1 MCPKW
6 CRARSIAC
14 FVVFAMAAARP
25 VAAETL
31 SLAWDTSAASGVAGY
46 VVYISIQ
53 PGGVQ
58 ATAYDVGNTTSF
70 EWTGAVD
77 GQQYYFSVAAYSPGP
92 VLGPRSAEISR
103 YPNFAPTLSDPGS
116 QSSTKDAPAA
126 LQLTGSDPEGAALTY
141 GASGLPPGLQ
151 LMPGTGYISGVPTS
165 SGSYMVT
172 ATVTD
177 GWLSDAKT
185 FSWSVGISGGSS
197 TTPPSSGN
205 LAPVLNNPGSYT
217 TTAGTSVGLQ
227 LLASDPEGAP
237 LTYGA
242 NGLPPGLQVN
252 AGTGT
257 ISGVPST
264 PGTYVVTATVSD
276 GALSDAETFTWSV
289 VQSSSDN
296 VAPALTITVPTT
308 GSTYTT
314 ENPFITIGGTAWDDR
329 RIALIEWISDKMGNG
344 VASGTDN
351 WLASVPLVNGVNTIT
366 IRARDDAGNASTK
379 SIIVKTKIQSAS
391 PGTGG
396 KGKGKG
402 PR

>member
-1 MCPKW
+1 
-6 CRARSIAC
+6 
-14 FVVFAMAAARP
+14 
-25 VAAETL
+25 
-31 SLAWDTSAASGVAGY
+31 
-46 VVYISIQ
+46 
-53 PGGVQ
+53 
-58 ATAYDVGNTTSF
+58 
-70 EWTGAVD
+70 
-77 GQQYYFSVAAYSPGP
+77 
-92 VLGPRSAEISR
+92 
-103 YPNFAPTLSDPGS
+103 
-116 QSSTKDAPAA
+116 

-151 LMPGTGYISGVPTS
+151 LMPGTGYISGVPTTG
-165 SGSYMVT
+165 GSYMVT

-185 FSWSVGISGGSS
+185 FSWSIGLSGGSS

-252 AGTGT
+252 AGTGN

-276 GALSDAETFTWSV
+276 GALSDAETFTWSI

-296 VAPALTITVPTT
+296 VAPALTITVPT
-308 GSTYTT
+308 SASSYTT
-314 ENPFITIGGTAWDDR
+314 ENAFVTIGGTAWDDR

-366 IRARDDAGNASTK
+366 IRARDEAGNASAK